1 MPDPASGI
9 FCSDGVEGGF
19 ELCFQG
25 FESAC
30 RFRLGEHE
38 VLWGNQAAAPS
49 CLDGARLAMGL
60 LMMLGP
66 SGAGPST

>member
-9 FCSDGVEGGF
+9 LGRDGVEGMF

-30 RFRLGEHE
+30 GF
-38 VLWGNQAAAPS
+38 
-49 CLDGARLAMGL
+49 GL
-60 LMMLGP
+60 EPLFHLGP
-66 SGAGPST
+66 GVLDRVELGRVARQLQQPNSRLL